1 MASACASEVV
11 MVLCINYKRVTAT
24 LIDNMNTIVIAEIGQ
39 IRNQQTL
46 CMDNSRSTDVG
57 YSSVL

>member
-24 LIDNMNTIVIAEIGQ
+24 LIDTMNTMAIDELRA
-39 IRNQQTL
+39 NQKSADASAWTTTAQL
-46 CMDNSRSTDVG
+46 I
-57 YSSVL
+57 